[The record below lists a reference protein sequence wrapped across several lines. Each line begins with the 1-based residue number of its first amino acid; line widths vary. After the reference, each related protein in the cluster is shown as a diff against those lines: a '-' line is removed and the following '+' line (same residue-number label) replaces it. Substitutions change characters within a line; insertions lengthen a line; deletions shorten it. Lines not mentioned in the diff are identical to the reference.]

1 MTRDNSHPIAAVFR
15 SVLDEQFGHGHAP
28 EFDTDIEDNPETDV
42 CVVQF
47 HVHRNGKVIDFP
59 KVEIRG
65 QGNLTDNQWRHQTRA
80 YMRRWFRDAA
90 KLGGIP

>member
-28 EFDTDIEDNPETDV
+28 EFDTDIEDDAEKDV
-42 CVVQF
+42 CIVQF
-47 HVHRNGKVIDFP
+47 HVYREGRVIDFP

-65 QGNLTDNQWRHQTRA
+65 QGNLDDNQWRHQTRA
-80 YMRRWFRDAA
+80 YMRRWFRDAN
-90 KLGGIP
+90 KLGGLP